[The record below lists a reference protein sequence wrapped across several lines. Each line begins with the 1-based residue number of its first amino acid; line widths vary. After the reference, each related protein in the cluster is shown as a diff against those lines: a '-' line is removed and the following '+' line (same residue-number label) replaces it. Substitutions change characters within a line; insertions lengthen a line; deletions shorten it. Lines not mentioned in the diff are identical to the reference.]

1 MSRTTANV
9 RGRKKKKV
17 ICELCD
23 VKEVRCPRPNAE
35 HHFCASCW
43 EKHGRNQKQIM
54 KAYAQKKIPIARRIP
69 EN

>member
-1 MSRTTANV
+1 MSTSNV

-23 VKEVRCPRPNAE
+23 DREVRCPQPNAE
-35 HHFCASCW
+35 HHFCGRCW

-54 KAYAQKKIPIARRIP
+54 KAYTQLKNLTARPIQGD
-69 EN
+69 

>member
-35 HHFCASCW
+35 HHFCGSCW

-54 KAYAQKKIPIARRIP
+54 KAYNERKKLTARQIPGD
-69 EN
+69 